1 MITLLTDLK
10 AVASSALPWFLRT
23 EVFTALSDI
32 MGTELNKTNNNL
44 VIRGGAIRS
53 RLPYTGQVV
62 SLEAYL
68 NNVFDSGPRRIFIE
82 DIATPSGLFLRRKT
96 EAVPFQLYL
105 RRKSEPGVQL
115 YLRRKSEPGVGF
127 IVHVPD
133 DLGAEI
139 TESRVRVEVDR
150 LRAFGTSYSVI
161 FEAL

>member
-105 RRKSEPGVQL
+105 RRKSEPGV
-115 YLRRKSEPGVGF
+115 GF